1 MIHGVSIEL
10 YAIQYSLVMIEL
22 LYTHL
27 QIVRLGFAECR
38 FYQGS
43 ITSVFDIPMSVKLRT
58 LSIEPKTSL
67 AILAYGLGNLHS
79 GVRKLL
85 AFRAFA

>member
-1 MIHGVSIEL
+1 ME
-10 YAIQYSLVMIEL
+10 M
-22 LYTHL
+22 LYTLLHV
-27 QIVRLGFAECR
+27 VRLGFVVCG

-43 ITSVFDIPMSVKLRT
+43 IASVFDISMPVKLRT

-79 GVRKLL
+79 GVRKLP
-85 AFRAFA
+85 AFRALA